1 MTIRELF
8 HELITQRKNKYCL
21 ININSS
27 SGIAYSLENPVKKWV
42 KLEGQ
47 GDASLD
53 SLFGLEQSVIE
64 GVKSNDLKNQ
74 MVSLKELIETNAR
87 PFFCYLSLNIDGID
101 VDVTYLIVTNGE
113 GGAEMRISFSVP
125 N

>member
-53 SLFGLEQSVIE
+53 SLFGLEQSIIE
-64 GVKSNDLKNQ
+64 GVKGND
-74 MVSLKELIETNAR
+74 
-87 PFFCYLSLNIDGID
+87 
-101 VDVTYLIVTNGE
+101 
-113 GGAEMRISFSVP
+113 
-125 N
+125 